1 MKSCVYIAD
10 SDDSVANS
18 IAFLLRSE
26 GISSRVFSLGH
37 DLLRTALDSPPEC
50 IVVESLLPDITGLNL
65 MQRLRINRIATPV
78 ILLSQA
84 MDSNSQVDA
93 LKVGVWDY
101 LEKPFMQQQLVNS
114 VQSAMTRTMMPA

>member
-1 MKSCVYIAD
+1 M
-10 SDDSVANS
+10 
-18 IAFLLRSE
+18 
-26 GISSRVFSLGH
+26 
-37 DLLRTALDSPPEC
+37 
-50 IVVESLLPDITGLNL
+50 VESLLPDITGLNL

-84 MDSNSQVDA
+84 IDSNSQVDA

-114 VQSAMTRTMMPA
+114 VQSAMMRTMMPA